1 VDLGFWNTAFFN
13 SISKAG
19 SFFLSRLHGQ
29 SSVNI
34 KEKKYL
40 NFNLDI
46 FLSKIPRDDVFEF
59 CVYLGLEHKV
69 KSRLICL
76 PVPKEIADLRR
87 KRLKEAYRKR
97 GKTPSAKILKRLDW
111 ALFVTNVPYS
121 VLPTSTIYTV
131 YRIRW
136 QVELTFKLAKQDAQL
151 DHTLSHNPSR
161 VMCEF
166 YARLIA
172 LLQFKNLIKLLPPNS
187 LHLVS
192 CPKSWRNFKLE
203 ALDFFRYLRSSNFPS
218 FIFSFISSLL
228 PHCSVSKRLKSPSSL
243 DLLSLASISPFNRFL
258 LNPLAFLAS
267 QDHPNTSIAPL
278 FITDYSFNS
287 LACLSLAA

>member
-1 VDLGFWNTAFFN
+1 MLDWISGSYQAIKIATGIKADQDMGKCFLKGQKSNALWIVDLGFWNTAFFN

-34 KEKKYL
+34 KEHKYL

-46 FLSKIPRDDVFEF
+46 FLSKIPRDEVFEF

-87 KRLKEAYRKR
+87 KRLKEAYSKR
-97 GKTPSAKILKRLDW
+97 GKTPSAKTLKRLDW

-121 VLPTSTIYTV
+121 ILPTSTIYTI

-136 QVELTFKLAKQDAQL
+136 QVELTFKLAKQDAQI
-151 DHTLSHNPSR
+151 DHTLSHNPNR

-172 LLQFKNLIKLLPPNS
+172 LLQFKNLLKLLPQNS

-192 CPKSWRNFKLE
+192 CPKSWRSFKLD
-203 ALDFFRYLRSSNFPS
+203 ALDFFRCLPSSKFPSLLYWPVSSNGTKS
-218 FIFSFISSLL
+218 YVKRSENIKYYSL
-228 PHCSVSKRLKSPSSL
+228 
-243 DLLSLASISPFNRFL
+243 
-258 LNPLAFLAS
+258 
-267 QDHPNTSIAPL
+267 
-278 FITDYSFNS
+278 
-287 LACLSLAA
+287 